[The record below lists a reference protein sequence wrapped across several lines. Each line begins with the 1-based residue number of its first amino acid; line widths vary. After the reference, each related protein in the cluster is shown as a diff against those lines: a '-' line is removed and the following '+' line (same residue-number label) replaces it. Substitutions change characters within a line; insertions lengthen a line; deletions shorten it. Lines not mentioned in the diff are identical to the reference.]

1 MFNLPNLPVF
11 LLAALVLLLTPG
23 PAVLYI
29 VARSLDQGRL
39 AGLVSVLSIEVG
51 NSVHVLAAALG
62 LSALLLS
69 SAVAFSIVKYLGAA
83 YLIYLGLRRLLAR
96 DPVQQAAGFQRQ
108 SLRRIFRQGVIVAIL
123 NPKTALFFLAFLPQ
137 FVDPSRGSVTA
148 QLLMLGC
155 LFVLMAVTTDS
166 LYALLAGT
174 AGQWLKGTR
183 SFVRAERYVVGSVYI
198 GLGVTAALAD
208 MHRQ

>member
-1 MFNLPNLPVF
+1 
-11 LLAALVLLLTPG
+11 
-23 PAVLYI
+23 
-29 VARSLDQGRL
+29 
-39 AGLVSVLSIEVG
+39 
-51 NSVHVLAAALG
+51 
-62 LSALLLS
+62 
-69 SAVAFSIVKYLGAA
+69 
-83 YLIYLGLRRLLAR
+83 
-96 DPVQQAAGFQRQ
+96 
-108 SLRRIFRQGVIVAIL
+108 
-123 NPKTALFFLAFLPQ
+123 
-137 FVDPSRGSVTA
+137 VTA